1 MDRKKALKE
10 LKKQKRDYNSEE
22 EKNILNRFIMT
33 LGIVLLGLVLLYL
46 FVGVFITKTIT
57 FKKEQEEKE
66 EVVIDRTTI
75 FASQIFDQAEEEYYV
90 LVYNPEEKIEDLS
103 MFLNIYQSKNDSI
116 KVYKV
121 ISTLKFNSDYI
132 VEKDSNKSPSNSNE
146 LRIISPS
153 LIKINSKSVVE
164 YHEGFE
170 EVKNVFK
177 K

>member
-57 FKKEQEEKE
+57 FRKEQEEKK